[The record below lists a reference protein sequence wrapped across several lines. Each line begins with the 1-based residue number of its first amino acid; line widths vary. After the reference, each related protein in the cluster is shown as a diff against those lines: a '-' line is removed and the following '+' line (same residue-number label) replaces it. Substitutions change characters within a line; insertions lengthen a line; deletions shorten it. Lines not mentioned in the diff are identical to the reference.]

1 MNQRKALWLGA
12 AAVLAVAAGVFLNLQ
27 RSSRQ
32 ADLGSQD
39 VFPDLE
45 ASLAEVTEIRLSK
58 GDGSR
63 VTLRKGGKTPSQ
75 WTVAE
80 RQYPAD
86 PVRIRELA
94 LGLAKLRVVEAK
106 TSDPANYPKL
116 GVETPD
122 TPAATGTLVEVVA
135 GPRTWSLIVG
145 KGADGR
151 AIYVRRPAEAG
162 SLLAAPFLTVDPDQ
176 LRWIDRLLVDLP
188 GAGVHEIAV
197 KPGKGPAY
205 LLSRAGRDAGLALSP
220 TPRGRA
226 AASSMVL
233 GGQVEALAS
242 FHFDDVRAVPDPP
255 PAYPDKATWR
265 TFDGQVIEFNGRR
278 DGENAYVTV
287 TATRDAA
294 LAAKFAPPPAAAA
307 PAPGE
312 KAPADEAKAA
322 EGKPAA
328 ENTAGDKAPAA
339 DGGTSA
345 KPAEEAGANSV
356 ERLATRVTGVEYQIP
371 VYKYESLFKPLEELL
386 EPKK

>member
-1 MNQRKALWLGA
+1 MNQRKAMWLGA
-12 AAVLAVAAGVFLNLQ
+12 AAVLAVAAGVLLNLH

-32 ADLGSQD
+32 ADLGGQD

-45 ASLAEVTEIRLSK
+45 ASLAAVTEIRLSK

-63 VTLRKGGKTPSQ
+63 VTLRKGEKDASN
-75 WTVAE
+75 WTVVE
-80 RQYPAD
+80 RQYAAD

-116 GVETPD
+116 GVEAPD
-122 TPAATGTLVEVVA
+122 QPTATGTLVEAVA
-135 GPRTWSLIVG
+135 GPKSWSLIVG

-151 AIYVRRPAEAG
+151 AMYVRRPSEAG
-162 SLLAAPFLTVDPDQ
+162 SLLAAPFLSVDPDP

-188 GAGVHEIAV
+188 GAGVNEIAV
-197 KPGKGPAY
+197 KPGKGLAY
-205 LLSRAGRDAGLALSP
+205 LLRRAERGAELALSP
-220 TPRGRA
+220 VPRGRA

-242 FHFDDVRAVPDPP
+242 FHFDDLRAVPDPA
-255 PAYPDKATWR
+255 PAYPDTATWR
-265 TFDGQVIEFNGRR
+265 TFDGQVIEFHGRS

-307 PAPGE
+307 PTA
-312 KAPADEAKAA
+312 
-322 EGKPAA
+322 PAA
-328 ENTAGDKAPAA
+328 EAKPAEATPVDAKSAAAPAA
-339 DGGTSA
+339 DPRPAS
-345 KPAEEAGANSV
+345 KPAEEPGANTV
-356 ERLATRVTGVEYQIP
+356 ERLASRVTGVEYEIP